1 MVIKS
6 ACPEKPHAAGNPT
19 SLQTMSE
26 TEAGSGA
33 GKEGVGLGGGVVVVV
48 VGHGWKGFALRP
60 VSPQKHFMK
69 SKDRLA
75 LLLGHLFTMS

>member
-1 MVIKS
+1 VTPVRRKRDCENAPTMVIKS

-33 GKEGVGLGGGVVVVV
+33 GKEGVGLGGGVVVVEV
-48 VGHGWKGFALRP
+48 
-60 VSPQKHFMK
+60 
-69 SKDRLA
+69 
-75 LLLGHLFTMS
+75 